1 MLAYTAGQ
9 MAAGLVVNLVV
20 SVVCGLVVFFYGRSR
35 GAMTLATI
43 GLILCVVIG
52 FFLSFFAA
60 IILAIAFFIA
70 IWATTRSRRTTV
82 AV

>member
-20 SVVCGLVVFFYGRSR
+20 SVVCGLAVLFYGRSR
-35 GAMTLATI
+35 GAATLGI
-43 GLILCVVIG
+43 VGLILCIVIG

-60 IILAIAFFIA
+60 IILAIAFFVA
-70 IWATTRSRRTTV
+70 IWASTRGRRASV